1 MTQQEA
7 IAAVGQSAVK
17 PGYPKPEPYGSF
29 LMLSTAPKP
38 INSFDAY
45 LLKFSAEGLFSVWAR
60 TSRIHSSADGA
71 QVRSV
76 FDDLRNLIAS
86 KYGKPTKCFDFR
98 NAGTLD
104 RPDFFMS
111 YLKDE
116 EQHLSCMWE
125 LGTHNATISL
135 EAKGLD
141 IDTAVVGVEYEFTPE
156 FIRAM
161 AVAEGKEKDSF

>member
-1 MTQQEA
+1 
-7 IAAVGQSAVK
+7 
-17 PGYPKPEPYGSF
+17 
-29 LMLSTAPKP
+29 
-38 INSFDAY
+38 
-45 LLKFSAEGLFSVWAR
+45 
-60 TSRIHSSADGA
+60 
-71 QVRSV
+71 
-76 FDDLRNLIAS
+76 
-86 KYGKPTKCFDFR
+86 
-98 NAGTLD
+98 
-104 RPDFFMS
+104 MS